1 LTTSAKRIVWIDIA
15 RGLGILL
22 VVYSHAL
29 RGLLHSGILSE
40 NSLLAGSDYVV
51 TTFRMPMFFFLAG
64 LNVPRSLRKGP
75 KIFAINKLWTL
86 YYAYLLWSYLQGG
99 IQYFF
104 QAHLNSARNL
114 DELIRIPWQPMGQFW
129 FLYCLL
135 FCHAAALLSKG
146 RLKGLVPVSI
156 VAFLLYGVTPLWF
169 GYPFLNT
176 EYMFIF
182 YVAGIYLHRYDLSFP
197 LRWKIFLPAVGGTAA
212 LFTVAVTWGRTA
224 SRDIPFSYQS
234 LPACILGI
242 TIIFALSHLLSE
254 RTTLLRNI
262 FSTLGKASMT
272 IYVLHV
278 ITGSAARVVLKE
290 MGVRNVTLLM
300 IVVTVVGLYVPLLAQ
315 NIFARMHL
323 LVALGLA
330 SPQIP
335 KPKTSPIVAEEL
347 E

>member
-29 RGLLHSGILSE
+29 RGLLHSGILPE
-40 NSLLAGSDYVV
+40 TSLLASSDYVV

-104 QAHLNSARNL
+104 QAHLNSPRNL

-135 FCHAAALLSKG
+135 FCHAAALLLKG
-146 RLKGLVPVSI
+146 RVQWLAPVAV
-156 VAFLLYGVTPLWF
+156 VAFLLYGVTPLWL

-176 EYMFIF
+176 EYMLGF
-182 YVAGIYLHRYDLSFP
+182 YVAGIYMHRFDLSFP
-197 LRWKIFLPAVGGTAA
+197 LKWIVFLPVVGLASA
-212 LFTVAVTWGRTA
+212 LFAVAVFWGRTA
-224 SRDIPFSYQS
+224 SKEIPFSYQS

-242 TIIFALSHLLSE
+242 TLVFALSHLLSE
-254 RTTLLRNI
+254 RTTLLRSV

-278 ITGSAARVVLKE
+278 ITGSAARVVLRE
-290 MGVRNVTLLM
+290 LGVSNVSVLM
-300 IVVTVVGLYVPLLAQ
+300 MTVLVVGLYVPLLAQ
-315 NIFARMHL
+315 KIFTRLHL

-330 SPQIP
+330 PPPAP
-335 KPKTSPIVAEEL
+335 KPKAIPVVAEEL